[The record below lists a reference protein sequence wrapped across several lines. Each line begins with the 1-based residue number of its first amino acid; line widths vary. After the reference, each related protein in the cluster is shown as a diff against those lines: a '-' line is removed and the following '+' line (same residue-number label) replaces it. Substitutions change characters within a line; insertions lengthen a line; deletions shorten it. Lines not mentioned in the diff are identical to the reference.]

1 MKKIYNY
8 LIIIVFILSILIP
21 LSFSDFKGG
30 QISETEKR
38 TLAQFPKIFTN
49 DLKLATGIRS
59 GLENWIND
67 NIGFRSK
74 INRIKAIGEFHLF
87 HISPTPLVHVG
98 KNGWLFYTGDNNIEI
113 GTGNYKLSH
122 NQLESIKNNQVDIQ
136 QALKKRG
143 IEYVIVFPPSKASIY
158 PDYIRG
164 NYSVGETLVDVVTNY
179 LQENTT
185 IPVINLKPDL
195 LNAKNSK
202 LVYFKT
208 DTHWNEEGVYVG
220 YCSIISRLN
229 LLGLIHSSP
238 DKVSKYSSV
247 HLGDLSIMM
256 DVDLPPESF
265 IITQLVNKDSIKI
278 EGGQYYDQL
287 SKLTKEDGV
296 QNGFYSYQNS
306 SAEKIR
312 VLIFGDS
319 FFGSLTMIELLAEN
333 FSGVDFIWS
342 YNMTNNMIDSVK
354 PNIVIFEMTERYIP
368 YMEQFTSTFVNSTTA
383 NP

>member
-8 LIIIVFILSILIP
+8 LILIVFILSILIP

-158 PDYIRG
+158 PEYIRG

-208 DTHWNEEGVYVG
+208 DTHWNYEGSYIG
-220 YCSIISRLN
+220 YCSIIDKLN
-229 LLGLIHSSP
+229 FEGILHSMPVKTSYYP
-238 DKVSKYSSV
+238 SKFT
-247 HLGDLSIMM
+247 GDLSLMLN
-256 DVDLPPESF
+256 VGLPPEPF
-265 IITQLVNKDSIKI
+265 TATKVINANAILIK
-278 EGGQYYDQL
+278 EGHRYDQL
-287 SKLTKEDGV
+287 SKLLELNNVKNELI
-296 QNGFYSYQNS
+296 SYQNS
-306 SAEKIR
+306 TTEEPTA
-312 VLIFGDS
+312 LIYRDS
-319 FFGSLTMIELLAEN
+319 FFTFMNKYLAEN
-333 FSGVDFIWS
+333 FSAVDFVWS
-342 YNMTNNMIDSVK
+342 YNITADIVDFVK
-354 PNIVIFEMTERYIP
+354 PDIVIFEITERLIP
-368 YMEQFTSTFVNSTTA
+368 QMVYLSSSSIDSPTI